1 VQTFRDRL
9 FTDIFPGRTEVP
21 KTLIFAK
28 DDSHADD
35 VVRIVREEF
44 GRGNDFCQKITYRT
58 GTMRATDKVTDPD
71 GTEREVARYVKI
83 KGSTGKEVLTAF
95 RNSFNPRIA
104 VTVDMIATGTD
115 VKPVEI
121 VFFMRSV
128 ASANYFEQMK
138 GRGVRIASRD
148 ELAKVTPAGNSPDG
162 TPLPPPPKTRLV
174 IVDAVGVCRESKAE
188 RGSLDRQPTQSLKQ
202 VFEFIKAGGTD
213 PDAVSALAGKLNRL
227 AAEMTPKQHDD
238 VRKHAGG
245 KGVDDLV
252 AGLVGAIDEANVE
265 ARARE
270 MNPGVESPDEKQ
282 LEAAEQALIKEAVKP
297 FYDFH
302 LRDLLLQIR
311 QEHDQT
317 IDRVALLPVRGVAE
331 AGQAEPRPVL
341 DQGREPGG
349 QRQPARPGRV
359 GPRHRRGPPGRPR
372 TVRGDRGVLD
382 EGPGGAEVIDLCL

>member
-58 GTMRATDKVTDPD
+58 GTMRVTDKVTDPD

-227 AAEMTPKQHDD
+227 DD